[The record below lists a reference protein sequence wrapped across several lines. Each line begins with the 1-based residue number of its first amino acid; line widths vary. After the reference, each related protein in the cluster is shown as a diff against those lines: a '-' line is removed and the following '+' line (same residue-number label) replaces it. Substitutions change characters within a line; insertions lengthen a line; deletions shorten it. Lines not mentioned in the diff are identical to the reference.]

1 LRQRECIILAMFSHR
16 SAGKPVLVADIGDGS
31 IGVSL
36 VSLAGPAE
44 ILLSKRATL
53 PLEDR
58 TREQSA
64 AAIIKLL
71 EETAGKLLAASAPD
85 GTKIASPH
93 AVYVIMQAP
102 WTRFRTT
109 SSDERFDEP
118 RTITKDAIADQATK
132 ALAAPSELDRNSI
145 LEAGV
150 LQVFLNGYPTA
161 NPIGK
166 RAKAISVV
174 AFESDI
180 DAGMRSS
187 IIGIFGK
194 LLPDRA
200 PSFHS
205 GMRSLLTVMHEHLP
219 DIQRFLLIDIGGTVT
234 SCAVIRKDAVTQYA
248 AANEGLTTILKRIAQ
263 GGLPEETLSLLRM
276 LATDACS
283 TSACQ
288 AVKDSLA
295 KAEPELVRAFGEVF
309 TTLATTRRLPNVCML
324 SAQAELTP
332 WLQGFFE
339 RIDFSQFTATTQPL
353 SVETLSPEHLL
364 DSVHWRAG
372 VIPDTGLGIAASSVN
387 ILERTG

>member
-1 LRQRECIILAMFSHR
+1 MFSHR
-16 SAGKPVLVADIGDGS
+16 SAGKPVLIADVGDGS
-31 IGVSL
+31 IGISMVTL
-36 VSLAGPAE
+36 GETAE
-44 ILLSKRATL
+44 VLRSMRATL
-53 PLEDR
+53 PIEDR

-71 EETAGKLLAASAPD
+71 EESLGKILGASGP
-85 GTKIASPH
+85 GSKPVTPH
-93 AVYVIMQAP
+93 AVHIVMRAP

-109 SSDERFDEP
+109 SADERFEEA
-118 RTITKDAIADQATK
+118 RTITKEVIADQAKK
-132 ALAAPSELDRNSI
+132 ALASPSELDRNSI

-166 RAKAISVV
+166 RAKSISVV

-187 IIGIFGK
+187 IVNAFGK
-194 LLPDRA
+194 ALPDRVPA
-200 PSFHS
+200 FHS

-219 DIQRFLLIDIGGTVT
+219 DIHRFLLIDIGGTQT
-234 SCAVIRKDAVTQYA
+234 SCAVVRKDAVTQYV
-248 AANEGLTTILKRIAQ
+248 AANEGLSTILKRIAQ
-263 GGLPEETLSLLRM
+263 GGMPEETLSLLRM

-309 TTLATTRRLPNVCML
+309 TTLAATRRLPNACML
-324 SAQAELTP
+324 SAPAELTP

-353 SVETLSPEHLL
+353 LVETLSPEHLL
-364 DSVHWRAG
+364 DSVHWQTG
-372 VIPDTGLGIAASSVN
+372 VVPDAGLGIAASSVN
-387 ILERTG
+387 ILERKS

>member
-1 LRQRECIILAMFSHR
+1 MFSKR
-16 SAGKPVLVADIGDGS
+16 SAGKPVLVADISDGS
-31 IGVSL
+31 IGVSM
-36 VSLAGPAE
+36 VALAGPAAE
-44 ILLSKRATL
+44 VLLSMRATL
-53 PLEDR
+53 PMEDR
-58 TREQSA
+58 SKEQA
-64 AAIIKLL
+64 AAAVIKLL
-71 EETAGKLLAASAPD
+71 EETSTKLLAASAPD

-93 AVYVIMQAP
+93 AVYVVMRAP

-109 SSDERFDEP
+109 SADERFPEA
-118 RTITKDAIADQATK
+118 RAITKEAIADQAKK
-132 ALAAPSELDRNSI
+132 ALAVPSELDRNSI

-161 NPIGK
+161 NPLGM
-166 RAKAISVV
+166 RAKSINVV

-187 IIGIFGK
+187 IVSVFGK

-219 DIQRFLLIDIGGTVT
+219 DIHRFLLIDIGGTQT
-234 SCAVIRKDAVTQYA
+234 SCAVVRKDAVTQYA
-248 AANEGLTTILKRIAQ
+248 AANEGLTTILKRITQ

-309 TTLATTRRLPNVCML
+309 TTLAATRRLPNACML
-324 SAQAELTP
+324 SAPAELTP

-353 SVETLSPEHLL
+353 LVETLSPEHLL
-364 DSVHWRAG
+364 DSVHWRTG
-372 VIPDTGLGIAASSVN
+372 VVPDAGLGIAASSVN
-387 ILERTG
+387 ILEGTR